1 MPPRT
6 STAPCPV
13 HHTRTLSTH
22 LRHTLTLPP
31 TPTAHPY
38 TMLPPRSHT
47 PTPLRD
53 PHSHP
58 PSPRVL
64 AYPRARSFQVY
75 ALQEEAFRAHALLRE
90 IDGDGPSRA
99 VEAVVA
105 AKEATLLKELVSPD
119 PRTLTLSLP

>member
-22 LRHTLTLPP
+22 LRHTLTP
-31 TPTAHPY
+31 HPY
-38 TMLPPRSHT
+38 TIATPIPHSHAPPR
-47 PTPLRD
+47 PL
-53 PHSHP
+53 SHP
-58 PSPRVL
+58 PSPRLL

-75 ALQEEAFRAHALLRE
+75 ALQEESFRAHALLRE

-105 AKEATLLKELVSPD
+105 AKEATLLKELVSPN
-119 PRTLTLSLP
+119 PITLTLTLP

>member
-1 MPPRT
+1 MPPRPPIPPRT

-13 HHTRTLSTH
+13 HHTRTLSTR

-31 TPTAHPY
+31 TPTPHPY
-38 TMLPPRSHT
+38 TIAT
-47 PTPLRD
+47 PKIRY
-53 PHSHP
+53 SHP
-58 PSPRVL
+58 PSPRLL

-75 ALQEEAFRAHALLRE
+75 ALQEESFRAHALLRE

-119 PRTLTLSLP
+119 PRTLTLTLP